1 MGRRA
6 VLVATTILIL
16 GVTSSVSAGAPWTDH
31 GWARLAVK
39 AYQRSDVCRNL
50 PGVQT
55 TVPPGHTKDASG
67 ACLPTPTPTPTTP
80 PLDAIPDPQPGFT
93 RVFTDEFDGTAV
105 DTSKAFPTAGP
116 SRRRRG
122 ATSRTTSRSEAAC

>member
-16 GVTSSVSAGAPWTDH
+16 GVTSSVSAAAPWTDR

-50 PGVQT
+50 PGVQR
-55 TVPPGHTKDASG
+55 TVPPGYARDASG
-67 ACLPTPTPTPTTP
+67 ACLPIPVPTP
-80 PLDAIPDPQPGFT
+80 
-93 RVFTDEFDGTAV
+93 
-105 DTSKAFPTAGP
+105 
-116 SRRRRG
+116 
-122 ATSRTTSRSEAAC
+122 